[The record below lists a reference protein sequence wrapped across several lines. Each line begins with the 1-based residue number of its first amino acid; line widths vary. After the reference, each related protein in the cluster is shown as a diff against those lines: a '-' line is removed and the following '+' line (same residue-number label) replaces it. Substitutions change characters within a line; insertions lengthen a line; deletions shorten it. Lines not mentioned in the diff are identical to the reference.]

1 MKRGY
6 AIIVTVL
13 IMSLGLIS
21 ISFLL
26 NSVFK
31 SALVQKNSI
40 DSIQADYN
48 AESAIEMVTSAENFE
63 NAINDL
69 YVKKE
74 YTDKVEL
81 FGSEVDI
88 KGVMIGNSPP
98 NFEIQAETCNKNI
111 MANWYAY
118 GNIVNEIYT
127 TGRSIVSP
135 RTCNVNRK
143 ECSIDELQKMKSNIG
158 YGDAKNIILPAED
171 IYLHTEGSSIA
182 FFRDSEFKEKV
193 DSVSSFDRFYLE
205 QNGGNLIVLSDIKA
219 MTFFNVENIVLGAN
233 IKINGILNL
242 KSDIQSLGHYN
253 IEVDGLTLNYDQV
266 SENYIVANY
275 KYDNLH
281 MFYKNLKDFIKPTVK
296 YTSKEKK

>member
-6 AIIVTVL
+6 AIVVTVL

-48 AESAIEMVTSAENFE
+48 AESAIEMVTSAGNFE

-69 YVKKE
+69 YVKRE
-74 YTDKVEL
+74 YTDKVEI

-88 KGVMIGNSPP
+88 KGIMIGNRPP
-98 NFEIQAETCNKNI
+98 KFEIKAETSNKNI
-111 MANWYAY
+111 TSNWYAY

-127 TGRSIVSP
+127 TGESVVSP
-135 RTCNVNRK
+135 RTCNVNGK
-143 ECSIDELQKMKSNIG
+143 VSIDELQKMKSNIG
-158 YGDAKNIILPAED
+158 IGNTKNIILPAED
-171 IYLHTEGSSIA
+171 IYLHKEGSSIA

-205 QNGGNLIVLSDIKA
+205 QNDGNLIVLSDIKA
-219 MTFFNVENIVLGAN
+219 MALFNVENIILGAN

-242 KSDIQSLGHYN
+242 KSDIQSLGDYN

-275 KYDNLH
+275 NYDKLH
-281 MFYKNLKDFIKPTVK
+281 MFHKNFKDFIKPTVK

>member
-48 AESAIEMVTSAENFE
+48 AESAIEMVTSAGNFE

-69 YVKKE
+69 YVKRE
-74 YTDKVEL
+74 YTDKVEI

-88 KGVMIGNSPP
+88 KGIMIGNRPP
-98 NFEIQAETCNKNI
+98 KFEIKAETSNKNI
-111 MANWYAY
+111 TSNWYAY

-127 TGRSIVSP
+127 TGESVVSP
-135 RTCNVNRK
+135 RTCNVNGK
-143 ECSIDELQKMKSNIG
+143 VSIDELQKMKSNIG
-158 YGDAKNIILPAED
+158 IGNTKNIILPAED

-281 MFYKNLKDFIKPTVK
+281 MFYKK
-296 YTSKEKK
+296 S